1 LPEPWEEETGVDS
14 TRIAEII
21 EKHGAKPASLI
32 QVLLEIQHEN
42 HWLPREALHEVSRRL
57 DVPFSKVLQITS
69 FYKTF
74 RLVPPGRHCVEV
86 CTGSSCHVRGATRL
100 LEELQDLIRIGSG
113 GTDPGSPFSLE
124 TGACLGC
131 CNLAPDVIV
140 DGKHQGRMTPA
151 LVREAVE
158 SCK

>member
-1 LPEPWEEETGVDS
+1 MDNA
-14 TRIAEII
+14 RIAEII
-21 EKHGAKPASLI
+21 EKHGVKPASLI

-42 HWLPREALHEVSRRL
+42 RWLPREALHEVSRRL
-57 DVPFSKVLQITS
+57 DVPFSQVLQIAS
-69 FYKTF
+69 FYKAF
-74 RLVPPGRHCVEV
+74 RLVPQGRHCVEV

-100 LEELQDLIRIGSG
+100 LGELQDLIRSGAG
-113 GTDPGSPFSLE
+113 GTDPGEPFNLE
-124 TGACLGC
+124 TGACHGC

-140 DGKHQGRMTPA
+140 DGKHHGRMTPA

>member
-1 LPEPWEEETGVDS
+1 MDN

-21 EKHGAKPASLI
+21 EKHGVKAASLI
-32 QVLLEIQHEN
+32 QVLLEIQQEN
-42 HWLPREALHEVSRRL
+42 HWLPREALREVSRRL
-57 DVPFSKVLQITS
+57 DVPFSQVLQVTS

-74 RLVPPGRHCVEV
+74 RLVPEGRHCVQV

-100 LEELQDLIRIGSG
+100 LEELQDLIRSSPGA
-113 GTDPGSPFSLE
+113 TDPGSRFSLE

-131 CNLAPDVIV
+131 CNLGPDVIV
-140 DGKHQGRMTPA
+140 DGKHHGRMTPA
-151 LVREAVE
+151 LVRGAVE